1 VDSEEMRANK
11 RKKKRE
17 KILVP
22 KAIQKKIEPKISL
35 SAAVDPKFHQ
45 RPTNTKNEDYF
56 VSEKNNLLLKEIKK
70 FATMEEMQRTLVD
83 RLNLDFGSDSI
94 GLKANA
100 NKYVNL
106 DCKYMK
112 CPFAHWY
119 NYKQEGS
126 RIVNIE
132 WFRGINQNHSVAAHE
147 QGILKQAQY
156 F

>member
-1 VDSEEMRANK
+1 M
-11 RKKKRE
+11 E
-17 KILVP
+17 KS
-22 KAIQKKIEPKISL
+22 EPKICRASC
-35 SAAVDPKFHQ
+35 VDPKFHQ

-56 VSEKNNLLLKEIKK
+56 VSEKNNQLLKELKR
-70 FATMEEMQRTLVD
+70 FATMEEMQRNLVN

-94 GLKANA
+94 GLKANP

-106 DCKYMK
+106 DCKYLK

-126 RIVNIE
+126 RIVSIE
-132 WFRGINQNHSVAAHE
+132 WFRGINQNHSVSAHE
-147 QGILKQAQY
+147 QGILKSGQY